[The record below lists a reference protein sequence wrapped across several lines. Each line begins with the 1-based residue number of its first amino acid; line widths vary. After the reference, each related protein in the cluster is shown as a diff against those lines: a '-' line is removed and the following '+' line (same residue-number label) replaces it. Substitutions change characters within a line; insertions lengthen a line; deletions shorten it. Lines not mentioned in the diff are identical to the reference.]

1 MDAKELT
8 RINESANRD
17 KDKRYFTTIV
27 NFYIN
32 MYHTAVR
39 FIICIKLLPKSKQ
52 KSKRRRRNFLPGQ
65 SVKEKGTKSMNKIIL
80 LGRLT
85 KDPEVRY
92 TSTSKVVA
100 QFTLAVDRPYSK
112 DKQREADF
120 IPVVIWGKQ
129 AEICGNYLSKG
140 QRVLVEGRLQIR
152 SYDAKDG
159 QKKYVT
165 EVIAEH
171 FEFIER
177 REQGGESQHTPG
189 EESQDFQGFGSA
201 VPFNEE
207 IPF

>member
-1 MDAKELT
+1 
-8 RINESANRD
+8 
-17 KDKRYFTTIV
+17 
-27 NFYIN
+27 
-32 MYHTAVR
+32 
-39 FIICIKLLPKSKQ
+39 
-52 KSKRRRRNFLPGQ
+52 
-65 SVKEKGTKSMNKIIL
+65 MNKIVL

-152 SYDAKDG
+152 NYEAKDG

-165 EVIAEH
+165 EVIGEH

-177 REQGGESQHTPG
+177 REQGESQQTPG
-189 EESQDFQGFGSA
+189 EESQDFQGFGST
-201 VPFNEE
+201 VPFDET

>member
-1 MDAKELT
+1 
-8 RINESANRD
+8 
-17 KDKRYFTTIV
+17 
-27 NFYIN
+27 
-32 MYHTAVR
+32 
-39 FIICIKLLPKSKQ
+39 
-52 KSKRRRRNFLPGQ
+52 
-65 SVKEKGTKSMNKIIL
+65 MNKIVL

-201 VPFNEE
+201 VPFAVPFNEE

>member
-1 MDAKELT
+1 
-8 RINESANRD
+8 
-17 KDKRYFTTIV
+17 
-27 NFYIN
+27 
-32 MYHTAVR
+32 
-39 FIICIKLLPKSKQ
+39 
-52 KSKRRRRNFLPGQ
+52 
-65 SVKEKGTKSMNKIIL
+65 MNKIIL

-85 KDPEVRY
+85 KDPEVKY
-92 TSTSKVVA
+92 TPTNKVVA

-112 DKQREADF
+112 DNQREADF

-129 AEICGNYLSKG
+129 AETCGNYLSKG

-152 SYDAKDG
+152 SYEAKDG
-159 QKKYVT
+159 QKKYIT

-177 REQGGESQHTPG
+177 REQSNGSQPARNDAN
-189 EESQDFQGFGSA
+189 QDFQNFGSA